1 MNIRTKK
8 IIYLYKIANNENKD
22 SLNILNEN
30 ILDIQ
35 NHLIAAG
42 YELPTHGADGL
53 LGPETY
59 RALLDFKRDNNL
71 PETKELSEDELNI
84 LKSKKKDNKLNNFKT
99 KNINSNTLL
108 FGDSQMQGGIGKV
121 LEAKYGGKRL
131 YKPGSTASYWVSNQ
145 ELSSELEKRPGKI
158 IIQLNSNGIS
168 GTSKLIEKIKT
179 LTPDSEIIWY
189 GAPPAILKENSTYK
203 QVTNLS
209 SLAEFNNNRKML
221 NKEVAGM
228 LSASGLNAKL
238 IDPYTSI
245 FNSSDGQAYSCNNCD
260 GIHIPYSIA
269 QKFYA

>member
-99 KNINSNTLL
+99 KNI
-108 FGDSQMQGGIGKV
+108 IV
-121 LEAKYGGKRL
+121 
-131 YKPGSTASYWVSNQ
+131 GSGPFPWECT
-145 ELSSELEKRPGKI
+145 G
-158 IIQLNSNGIS
+158 
-168 GTSKLIEKIKT
+168 
-179 LTPDSEIIWY
+179 
-189 GAPPAILKENSTYK
+189 
-203 QVTNLS
+203 S
-209 SLAEFNNNRKML
+209 SLPFK
-221 NKEVAGM
+221 
-228 LSASGLNAKL
+228 ASFAR
-238 IDPYTSI
+238 
-245 FNSSDGQAYSCNNCD
+245 CD
-260 GIHIPYSIA
+260 TV
-269 QKFYA
+269 FDDVTLCMMM